1 MLIQYELLK
10 LLRKKFTLILMA
22 VSLALTAFL
31 FGLPVMQYQ
40 IYDENGVI
48 KGMEGIRYEKE
59 QAVKLPTFLTE
70 EYIAKTVH
78 QVQGL
83 FQNPHNVGYDGN
95 EQFLIGEAYWKY
107 IAPRENLLN
116 TIAKAYDNPGEHS
129 GYNKLADIDAA
140 EGAKFYQAAES
151 KREALLEDPARRM
164 TAQQKAYWSSMAAKV
179 STPLKY
185 GYYQGWETLISS
197 FELLMFAIL
206 SICIVIAPVF
216 AGEYQAGTDALIL
229 PAKYGKTKLVT
240 AKIRSAFLFGAL
252 AFTLHI
258 IIAFGILLTT
268 FGTDGWELPL
278 QAANMTIPYDFTF
291 LQAALAGLGVLY
303 LILFAAISLT
313 LLLSSKMKT
322 PYLVLPVLAAVLFVP
337 MFLTPDGTT
346 GIYNQL
352 LFLLPYRAAMPELG
366 KYISY
371 QFGSLVLDAF
381 AARTFLYVILTV
393 IMLPFA
399 RRSFKKH
406 QAA

>member
-1 MLIQYELLK
+1 MLIKYELLK
-10 LLRKKFTLILMA
+10 LLRKKSTVILMA
-22 VSLALTAFL
+22 ASLALTAFL
-31 FGLPVMQYQ
+31 FALPVIQYQ
-40 IYDENGVI
+40 TYDQDGVI
-48 KGMEGIRYEKE
+48 KGREGIAYEKE
-59 QAVKLPTFLTE
+59 QVKKLPSYLTE
-70 EYIAKTVH
+70 EYVAGAIREVKK
-78 QVQGL
+78 L

-95 EQFLIGEAYWKY
+95 EQFLIGDAYWQY

-116 TIAKAYDNPGEHS
+116 TIAKAYDKPGENS
-129 GYNKLADIDAA
+129 GYNKLAEIDAA
-140 EGAKFYQAAES
+140 KGANFYQAAAA
-151 KREALLEDPARRM
+151 KREALLNDSSRQMSAR
-164 TAQQKAYWSSMAAKV
+164 QKTYWSSMAGKV
-179 STPLKY
+179 SSPLKY

-197 FELLMFAIL
+197 FELLMFAVL

-240 AKIRSAFLFGAL
+240 AKIRSAFLFGTL

-258 IIAFGILLTT
+258 IAAFGIPLAS
-268 FGTDGWELPL
+268 FGTDGWNLPL
-278 QAANMTIPYDFTF
+278 QAANMTIPYAFTF

-322 PYLVLPVLAAVLFVP
+322 PYLVLPVLVAVLFVP
-337 MFLTPDGTT
+337 MLLTPDGTT
-346 GIYNQL
+346 GIYNRI

-371 QFGSLVLDAF
+371 QLGSLVLDAF
-381 AARTFLYVILTV
+381 AARTCLYVILTV

-399 RRSFKKH
+399 RRGFKKH